1 MKIINKIESHCG
13 NSLNLKGSFKVLKPY
28 ANKFSEKIIKGNLMI
43 KNILSNAYHWLIK
56 RLKVLH
62 KFPFNSISIKMKILR
77 SINMKTRT

>member
-43 KNILSNAYHWLIK
+43 KNILSNTYH
-56 RLKVLH
+56 
-62 KFPFNSISIKMKILR
+62 
-77 SINMKTRT
+77 